1 MLSCYRC
8 STPLAGAVVLAA
20 KRSMTMSADHRPAAT
35 PAAAADRRVRVRRL
49 WPVAVVM
56 VAMAFVFIM
65 GWHRELSLETLV
77 RHHAAVDDLVTA
89 HYPVALLAFVVLY
102 IMVVALSVPG
112 AVFLTIAGGILFG
125 AVVGGLAAIIGATI
139 GATFVFLI
147 ARTACGESL
156 VRRAGPRAMKIADGF
171 RADAFSYLLFL
182 RLVPVFPFWLV
193 NLAPALVGVP
203 LGTFVAATALGI
215 VPGTFAYALVGAGL
229 GSVVLAQEDL
239 YNACLEAGRSDC
251 RLDFDMTAAVTPELL
266 AAIAALGV
274 VALIPVVVRR
284 LRARA
289 PSAG

>member
-1 MLSCYRC
+1 
-8 STPLAGAVVLAA
+8 
-20 KRSMTMSADHRPAAT
+20 MTMSADDRRAAM
-35 PAAAADRRVRVRRL
+35 PAAAAERGARVRRL
-49 WPVAVVM
+49 CPIAAVMLVTA
-56 VAMAFVFIM
+56 VILIM

-102 IMVVALSVPG
+102 AAVVSLSVPG
-112 AVFLTIAGGILFG
+112 AVFLTISGGILFG
-125 AVVGGLAAIIGATI
+125 AIIGGLAAIIGATI
-139 GATFVFLI
+139 GATIVFLI
-147 ARTACGESL
+147 ARTAGGDSL
-156 VRRAGPRAMKIADGF
+156 VRHAGPRATKLAAGF

-229 GSVVLAQEDL
+229 ESVVLAQEDR
-239 YNACLEAGRSDC
+239 YNACFEAGRSEC
-251 RLDFDMTAAVTPELL
+251 RLDFDMAAAVTPELL

-289 PSAG
+289 PSTG